1 MAKYTDAYGLRYPE
15 PSDNANVPDDI
26 KDLALSVEAALDEK
40 VNITDVYTKGNFAVI
55 NTTVPV
61 SGGTV
66 AYPEGFTY
74 ENCVVITVIAY
85 YTTQSGGRSVSHYH
99 PQHDSFGVDCL
110 QGFDDISL
118 SVSRDSNANNPIVSA
133 TCKIVLMRVTED
145 E

>member
-26 KDLALSVEAALDEK
+26 KDLALSVEAALDDK
-40 VNITDVYTKGNFAVI
+40 ANITDVYTKGNFAVI

-74 ENCVVITVIAY
+74 ENCVIISLMAY
-85 YTTQSGGRSVSHYH
+85 YTTRSGSRSISYYH
-99 PQHDSFGVDCL
+99 PQHDIFGVDCL
-110 QGFDDISL
+110 QGYSDISL
-118 SVSRDSNANNPIVSA
+118 SVSYDSGANNPIVSA
-133 TCKIVLMRVTED
+133 TCKIVLMKLTED
-145 E
+145 V